1 VAVVIASDA
10 RPLDLLE
17 ALDDGGQ
24 AVTWRGRRAFGL
36 LARQV
41 EGGTAVAVRDGQG
54 RLCLVVGIYAG
65 ELGEAEA
72 WFAAG
77 VGLRDALLPSL
88 RIARQVL
95 EFVGREAAPVAI
107 GAYTASVAGAR
118 LAAWFGFTAQDVG
131 DDAPGAIRTWS
142 RSFP

>member
-1 VAVVIASDA
+1 MAVVIASDA
-10 RPLDLLE
+10 RALDLLE
-17 ALDDGGQ
+17 ALDDEGRPVGL
-24 AVTWRGRRAFGL
+24 RGRRTFGL

-41 EGGTAVAVRDGQG
+41 EGGTAVTVRDGEG

-77 VGLRDALLPSL
+77 VGLQAALLPSL

-95 EFVGREAAPVAI
+95 EFVGAQAAPVEVI
-107 GAYTASVAGAR
+107 AYTAGVAGAR
-118 LAAWFGFTAQDVG
+118 LAAWFGFRTQSVD